1 MIGRKQLSRLLDDGR
16 KDMPPALPVLVER
29 TGVAMKIS
37 GIFAMALALVTVA
50 CATQRDVVSLD
61 SRLGEIEMR
70 EAELKREKAA
80 LETQRLENEKA
91 LRQQTASLRATI
103 AELSEEVRALTGRI
117 EEVEHRQAQQQN
129 EGSLSGRQGDE
140 LKTSVADSER
150 RLRRIEEYLNLE
162 SATAAAATGGAA
174 AGSASKIQP
183 VDRPAAALS
192 DQALYNRAKQ
202 AFDQGDS
209 DAARKDFETFIAR
222 YPKSKNA
229 DNAQFWIGEIY
240 YRDKWY
246 EKAILEYQK
255 VIEIYPDGNKV
266 PAALLKQ
273 GLAFNNIGDK
283 ANARL
288 ILEELVRKYPKTN
301 EAEVASKKLQS
312 L

>member
-1 MIGRKQLSRLLDDGR
+1 MAENAPEALKF
-16 KDMPPALPVLVER
+16 MTPAYWVIVER
-29 TGVAMKIS
+29 TGAAMKITA
-37 GIFAMALALVTVA
+37 IFSFIIVLMTVA
-50 CATQRDVVSLD
+50 CATQSDVVSLD

-80 LETQRLENEKA
+80 VEAQRLENEQA
-91 LRQQTASLRATI
+91 LRQQSATLRASI
-103 AELSEEVRALTGRI
+103 EELREEVRSLTGRM
-117 EEVEHRQAQQQN
+117 EQLEHRQAEQLS
-129 EGSLSGRQGDE
+129 EGSASSQLSNDLNRSMAESD
-140 LKTSVADSER
+140 R

-162 SATAAAATGGAA
+162 SATTAAAAGGAV
-174 AGSASKIQP
+174 AGSTSKIKAE
-183 VDRPAAALS
+183 DIPAAALS
-192 DQALYNRAKQ
+192 DEALYSRAKQ

-209 DAARKDFETFIAR
+209 DAARKDFEKFISL

-255 VIEIYPDGNKV
+255 VIEIYPNGNKV
-266 PAALLKQ
+266 PASLLKQ
-273 GLAFNNIGDK
+273 GLAFYNIGDK

-301 EAEVASKKLQS
+301 EANVASKKLKS
-312 L
+312 M